1 MGLFDRFSNRSSGI
15 SISDPA
21 INDLLR
27 DSVLIEPTYTGQT
40 VTVEKS
46 LRIVPIFSAVSLLSS
61 AVASLPMRVYKS
73 LPDGGKELA
82 PQHRAARLLTTQ
94 PNPLMGADEFFEAI
108 MSGLLMWGNAF
119 ALKEK
124 DEAGNLINMWPL
136 APSRMRISRH
146 PQTGYPEYYIDGRG
160 PFGPDTL
167 IHFRGLSFDG
177 LVGFSP
183 IQQARQTLGI
193 HQALEEH
200 QGRFWSNAARPAGA
214 LSHPNRLSPE
224 AAERLRAQ
232 FNSRHAGVTNAA
244 STVVLEEG
252 MTWTPLAFPDS
263 DLKLITSLQLSDI
276 RIAQLFRVPPRMLMT
291 DVKDTFTYSSAE
303 WEARDFLKWSLRR
316 WIVRL
321 ESALLRDNDL
331 FRSNGLGAAYFP
343 RFDTNE
349 LLRGDRSGQ
358 AQTDIAL
365 LQAGVLSVNE
375 VRGNLDL
382 NPMGDPDIEPPALTV
397 EPDAPVTYPT
407 DPAAPTLPQ
416 TK

>member
-1 MGLFDRFSNRSSGI
+1 
-15 SISDPA
+15 
-21 INDLLR
+21 
-27 DSVLIEPTYTGQT
+27 
-40 VTVEKS
+40 
-46 LRIVPIFSAVSLLSS
+46 
-61 AVASLPMRVYKS
+61 
-73 LPDGGKELA
+73 
-82 PQHRAARLLTTQ
+82 
-94 PNPLMGADEFFEAI
+94 
-108 MSGLLMWGNAF
+108 
-119 ALKEK
+119 
-124 DEAGNLINMWPL
+124 MWPL

-146 PQTGYPEYYIDGRG
+146 PQTGYPEYYIDGQG

-382 NPMGDPDIEPPALTV
+382 NPMGDPEIELPALTV

-407 DPAAPTLPQ
+407 VPEPPTLPQ